1 MTCLEACEEILFSL
15 LFINIIRT
23 YKRSELPNFFMQ
35 VFIACGLSN
44 SDGKADP
51 FRKPKPGMWQIME
64 KHFNSGIPIDMD
76 QLFSSSVSSFQVWL
90 SIISIPFSS
99 HWKVY
104 LRLVRCDLRC
114 DF

>member
-1 MTCLEACEEILFSL
+1 MDIL
-15 LFINIIRT
+15 
-23 YKRSELPNFFMQ
+23 KEELPIFFMQ

-76 QLFSSSVSSFQVWL
+76 QLFSSSFYSFKFGFL
-90 SIISIPFSS
+90 SHSLHIRKFT
-99 HWKVY
+99 
-104 LRLVRCDLRC
+104 
-114 DF
+114 